1 MKIIDDNGNI
11 SIVIM
16 DILVLT
22 LFPLHLTW
30 PKLTSISNTSC
41 NWLLLCWFPTWIVH
55 GHICMD
61 PHHQNSFSYVRE
73 VETKFPSIPHASSKL
88 SRGAWMKVM
97 IRSDERGETVVKLN
111 QAVCLCLTNYSR
123 VLSWWIC
130 PIFCHVA
137 SSVPFCHTDL
147 QWPYPSNK
155 RLLF

>member
-1 MKIIDDNGNI
+1 M
-11 SIVIM
+11 IVETSQLWIM
-16 DILVLT
+16 EILVLT
-22 LFPLHLTW
+22 FFPLHLTW

-55 GHICMD
+55 GHILSWIHIIRIVSVMSGKLKQIF
-61 PHHQNSFSYVRE
+61 HL
-73 VETKFPSIPHASSKL
+73 PHASSKL